1 MVTPHTLAKLPVSNM
16 KRRDSNTPPTTTRT
30 NDKMFVRKF
39 ASLTVLVSIISLGL
53 GILGGRYLSGR
64 SDSSEKTASAKSVIY
79 DQIPSTTTTTNK
91 KLTVA
96 IHHAGDPITLHR
108 DNDPLSDACVLLSS
122 CFPDNFFGL
131 RPDLPNPLQKCHSN
145 MRLLLGSYDS
155 GFMYEGE
162 RLVGFISSIL
172 EERMSSSGDESR
184 PVVELYN
191 VCIRKEDRGRGLAK
205 TLVNDYLKQ
214 LFADHNV
221 KAALVG
227 LDVNFESPDSAAA
240 FTLYAKLG
248 FLRWWEPC
256 RTIGRF
262 DFTKLYPSA
271 SEQNKKRLPLSG
283 WWQAI
288 GDPGLIRQKM
298 GMFTHFCMV
307 KEWPGDD
314 LYTLGSQIKL
324 GVSENMQERKK
335 TQ

>member
-1 MVTPHTLAKLPVSNM
+1 M
-16 KRRDSNTPPTTTRT
+16 KRRDSNPTTSTT
-30 NDKMFVRKF
+30 TNSSNNYTGNDKNYVRKF
-39 ASLTVLVSIISLGL
+39 ASLTVLVSMLSLGL
-53 GILGGRYLSGR
+53 GILGGSYWSHR
-64 SDSSEKTASAKSVIY
+64 KTPVKRDKSVLNDPIT
-79 DQIPSTTTTTNK
+79 QANSSNNK

-96 IHHAGDPITLHR
+96 IHHAGDPIVLHR
-108 DNDPLSDACVLLSS
+108 ANDPLSDACVLLSS

-131 RPDLPNPLQKCHSN
+131 RPDLPNPLEKCHN
-145 MRLLLGSYDS
+145 NIKLLLGSYDS
-155 GFMYEGE
+155 GFMYEGD

-172 EERMSSSGDESR
+172 EERMALTGDESR

-205 TLVNDYLKQ
+205 SLVTEYLKQ
-214 LFADHNV
+214 LFLDHNV
-221 KAALVG
+221 KSALVG
-227 LDVNFESPDSAAA
+227 LDVNFDTPDAAAA

-262 DFTKLYPSA
+262 DFTKLFPSA
-271 SEQNKKRLPLSG
+271 EQKKRLPLSS

-288 GDPGLIRQKM
+288 GDSSLLKQKM

-314 LYTLGSQIKL
+314 LYTLGSQIHEVVKE
-324 GVSENMQERKK
+324 GVQERKK
-335 TQ
+335 S